1 MAGRERGAASLTIA
15 LSDSII
21 TVEHG
26 EAGIVLARKHAQ
38 QGDWDRLWLFL
49 TEVLG
54 LERTEA
60 GRGGP

>member
-15 LSDSII
+15 LEDSII

-26 EAGIVLARKHAQ
+26 ECGIVLARKQAQ

-54 LERTEA
+54 MERTEA
-60 GRGGP
+60 GRGGR